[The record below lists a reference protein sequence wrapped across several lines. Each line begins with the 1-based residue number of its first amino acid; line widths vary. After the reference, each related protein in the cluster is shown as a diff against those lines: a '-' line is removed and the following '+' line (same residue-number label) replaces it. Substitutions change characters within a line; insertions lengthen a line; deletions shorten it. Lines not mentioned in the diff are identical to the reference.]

1 MEIRVAPVDG
11 QCPVALLQVLGDLD
25 AEAAG
30 LLRAHLHDAVDEGRE
45 NVVIDLRDVSLIDS
59 AGIGVLVG
67 GLKRSREAHG
77 DIGLIVTQPH
87 LLRLFELTGLDHAF
101 LIGDDEQTAID
112 LVVRAQRERALDR
125 DNDPATEGLGA
136 H

>member
-1 MEIRVAPVDG
+1 MEPVDS
-11 QCPVALLQVLGDLD
+11 QVPLALLQVMGDLD

-30 LLRAHLHDAVDEGRE
+30 LLRAHMRDALDEGRE
-45 NVVIDLRDVSLIDS
+45 NLLIDLRDVSLIDS

-77 DIGLIVTQPH
+77 DVGLIVTQAH
-87 LLRLFELTGLDHAF
+87 LLRMFELTGLDQAF
-101 LIGDDEQTAID
+101 LIGDDEESVID
-112 LVVRAQRERALDR
+112 LLTAAHQDR
-125 DNDPATEGLGA
+125 TVEGAAEGSGG

>member
-1 MEIRVAPVDG
+1 VEIRVASADG
-11 QCPVALLQVLGDLD
+11 QLRLTLLQVMGDLD
-25 AEAAG
+25 VEAAA
-30 LLRAHLHDAVDEGRE
+30 LLRAHLHDALDEGRE

-59 AGIGVLVG
+59 TGIGALVG

-77 DIGLIVTQPH
+77 SVGLIVTQPH

-101 LIGDDEQTAID
+101 KIGDDEQSAID
-112 LVVRAQRERALDR
+112 LVTGSQHDQGWELGS
-125 DNDPATEGLGA
+125 DPATEGLGA